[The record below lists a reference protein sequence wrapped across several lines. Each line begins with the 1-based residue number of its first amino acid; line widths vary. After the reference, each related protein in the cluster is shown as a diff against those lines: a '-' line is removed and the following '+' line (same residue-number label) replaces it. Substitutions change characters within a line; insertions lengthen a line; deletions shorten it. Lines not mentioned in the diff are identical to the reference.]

1 MINCPLKLDVGCQ
14 YGVNLK
20 CPSSDYEECPH
31 YQLHERNRI
40 INEMT
45 RIQIEAEGLEQ
56 SLISQELDLW
66 KDIRSRDV

>member
-1 MINCPLKLDVGCQ
+1 MNCPLKLEIGCQ

-20 CPSSDYEECPH
+20 CYKDYEECSF

-45 RIQIEAEGLEQ
+45 RIQLEAEGLENN
-56 SLISQELDLW
+56 LIKQELDLW
-66 KDIRSRDV
+66 KDIRSRE